1 MTFRAWA
8 VGEVLTA
15 ANQLKYASKASGKPL
30 VSCTKSGS
38 QSIATATATAVTWD
52 TEAFDTDGIHDT
64 VTNNSRFTVVT
75 AGYYSVYAQV
85 EWGGSA
91 TGVRDIFVRVNGVA
105 TDYLRK
111 HEGTAPASNQTEQTS
126 GIIPVRLGVGDYFE
140 FYVNQTSGGALSIAT
155 TTGQHWG
162 QCAYESD

>member
-30 VSCTKSGS
+30 VHCTKSGS
-38 QSIATATATAVTWD
+38 QSLANTTATPITWD
-52 TEAFDTDGIHDT
+52 TEAYDTDGIHDT

-75 AGYYSVYAQV
+75 AGYYSVSCQV

-91 TGVRDIFVRVNGVA
+91 TGVRDLWVRVNGVA
-105 TDYLRK
+105 TDYLRNHK
-111 HEGTAPASNQTEQTS
+111 GSAPASNDCQLAT
-126 GIIPVRLGVGDYFE
+126 GLIPVRLIAGDYFE
-140 FYVNQTSGGALSIAT
+140 FYAQQGSGGALSIAT
-155 TTGQHWG
+155 TAGEHWG
-162 QCAYESD
+162 QATYESD